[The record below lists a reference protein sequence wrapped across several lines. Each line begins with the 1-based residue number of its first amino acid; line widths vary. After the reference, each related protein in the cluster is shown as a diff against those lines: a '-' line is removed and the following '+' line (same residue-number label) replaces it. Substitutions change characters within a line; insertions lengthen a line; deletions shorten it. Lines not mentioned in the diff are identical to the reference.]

1 MNTATWSNDRSVS
14 KTAAASRPGGTTADW
29 GGQRT
34 LACRQV
40 RDKKNLHGGVVMS
53 AAAKVQ
59 PILVKRY
66 ARSRLYDT
74 QSQSYVSVEQL
85 RGWAAKNVAF
95 LGRVDGFNQQ

>member
-1 MNTATWSNDRSVS
+1 
-14 KTAAASRPGGTTADW
+14 
-29 GGQRT
+29 
-34 LACRQV
+34 
-40 RDKKNLHGGVVMS
+40 MS